1 MILGLLVILMQDWL
15 SHHNLN
21 SEILRMASSSMDFN
35 HNPSLVV
42 RVAAMYSASVEERAM
57 VACFFV
63 RHEMTPPANRNT

>member
-1 MILGLLVILMQDWL
+1 
-15 SHHNLN
+15 
-21 SEILRMASSSMDFN
+21 MASSSMMDFN

-42 RVAAMYSASVEERAM
+42 RVAAMYSASVEERAT